1 MTSAV
6 SLNRWYGE
14 TEACSTTSSS
24 RPARPSGA
32 EGLAWLLLG
41 ACFFLPSLLDA
52 CFLQQL
58 LIAARDFFMMAF
70 RAIFRARQPTRKK
83 RTSRQSR
90 EVQTEVRPVGDSR
103 DEAPPH
109 S

>member
-1 MTSAV
+1 MHAV
-6 SLNRWYGE
+6 SFTQVVPLPWGVPHPRAVWTITAQNSG
-14 TEACSTTSSS
+14 
-24 RPARPSGA
+24 PSPPVVRE
-32 EGLAWLLLG
+32 EG
-41 ACFFLPSLLDA
+41 
-52 CFLQQL
+52 
-58 LIAARDFFMMAF
+58 ITF